1 MLFRGVSKN
10 NLQEMDVPNKAINSI
25 VNSIDWR
32 KIKSFHKK
40 LNITWE
46 FEIDKEIVERVPN
59 VGELKEDL
67 RKMLEHMYN
76 EKLTY
81 ISYGNWVIFWENQE
95 DTKIGDIRIVFRLA
109 DFVFE
114 SSNTRERLETALNQ
128 AIENENYEYAAKLRD
143 EINKEKQTNGK

>member
-1 MLFRGVSKN
+1 
-10 NLQEMDVPNKAINSI
+10 
-25 VNSIDWR
+25 
-32 KIKSFHKK
+32 
-40 LNITWE
+40 
-46 FEIDKEIVERVPN
+46 
-59 VGELKEDL
+59 
-67 RKMLEHMYN
+67 MLEHMYN

-81 ISYGNWVIFWENQE
+81 KYYGNWVIFWENQE

>member
-1 MLFRGVSKN
+1 
-10 NLQEMDVPNKAINSI
+10 
-25 VNSIDWR
+25 
-32 KIKSFHKK
+32 
-40 LNITWE
+40 
-46 FEIDKEIVERVPN
+46 
-59 VGELKEDL
+59 
-67 RKMLEHMYN
+67 MYN